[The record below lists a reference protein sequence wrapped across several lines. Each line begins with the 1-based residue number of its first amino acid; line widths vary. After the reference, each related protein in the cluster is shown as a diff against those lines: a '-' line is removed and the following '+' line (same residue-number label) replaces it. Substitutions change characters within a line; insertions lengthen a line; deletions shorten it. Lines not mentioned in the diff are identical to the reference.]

1 MIFAATARRWRG
13 RKSDDE
19 MGLHRK
25 YCGHAFG
32 RISLLAIQKWLG
44 VLGVVVAQQK
54 LEAQRTH

>member
-1 MIFAATARRWRG
+1 
-13 RKSDDE
+13 